1 MGFITAPFMWLFWE
15 IAIKG
20 PLWLISGIFQA
31 VQFISGSIYLQLIFG
46 IDQKWNWNGFP
57 PAFYAMI
64 IIGAIV
70 LIIGLI
76 VSIGFAMTKDG
87 QALGSAIKN
96 SFLHILYFGPLIF
109 LVPALIFIFGTLLQ
123 GINTALPQVF
133 GNGSYNIADSL
144 YYVGNT
150 NGQTIMNSIPPSG
163 YDTPADIWNWNVLVT
178 AIAVLGVGVLL
189 IIASITLVGKS
200 IEIFFLFIFSPVII
214 GASILDHGKRLMVLK
229 EMLISK
235 MLVILVTVF
244 GFFLYGIV
252 IPAVINI
259 TNNWLQDPTGAAAAV
274 MQILVAIGGAVAVM
288 AVGPMT
294 AAFVGE
300 AAGIRETW
308 GNLGSTIKSGIGLI
322 AGTKLAYRFGKV
334 AMAKTYR
341 GSKKVGGYGLN
352 MASRLT
358 APAGFHEADGPNF
371 QASFLGRLGYEKE
384 HLTNTIKN
392 FAKKR
397 KLEKSFNKGDRS
409 YAKDLSKR
417 SGMDYYEILR
427 KQEQERNATA
437 RDEAAR
443 LKSGLSHEEWAIKKH
458 KEKQQGDKK

>member
-20 PLWLISGIFQA
+20 PLWLISGIFKA

-64 IIGAIV
+64 IIGVIV
-70 LIIGLI
+70 LIIGFM
-76 VSIGFAMTKDG
+76 VSIGFAMTKDN
-87 QALGSAIKN
+87 QTLAAAIKN
-96 SFLHILYFGPLIF
+96 SVLHILYFGPLIF

-150 NGQTIMNSIPPSG
+150 KGQTIMNSMPPSG
-163 YDTPADIWNWNVLVT
+163 YDTPGDIWNWNVLVT
-178 AIAVLGVGVLL
+178 AIAILGVGVLL

-214 GASILDHGKRLMVLK
+214 GASILDNGKRLMVLK

-288 AVGPMT
+288 QLGPMT

-300 AAGIRETW
+300 AAGVRETW
-308 GNLGSTIKSGIGLI
+308 GNLGSTIKSGISLM
-322 AGTKLAYRFGKV
+322 AGTNLAFKLGKV
-334 AMAKTYR
+334 AMKKTY
-341 GSKKVGGYGLN
+341 GAGKKIGGYGLG
-352 MASRLT
+352 MANRLT
-358 APAGFHEADGPNF
+358 ASKGFHPGESYVEPNL
-371 QASFLGRLGYEKE
+371 SFWDRVGYEKN
-384 HLTNTIKN
+384 HLVDTFKN
-392 FAKKR
+392 FRANK
-397 KLEKSFNKGDRS
+397 KLEKSFDKKDQS

-427 KQEQERNATA
+427 RQEQERNATA
-437 RDEAAR
+437 RDEVER
-443 LKSGLSHEEWAIKKH
+443 LRSGLSPEEWAIKKQRERS
-458 KEKQQGDKK
+458 KS